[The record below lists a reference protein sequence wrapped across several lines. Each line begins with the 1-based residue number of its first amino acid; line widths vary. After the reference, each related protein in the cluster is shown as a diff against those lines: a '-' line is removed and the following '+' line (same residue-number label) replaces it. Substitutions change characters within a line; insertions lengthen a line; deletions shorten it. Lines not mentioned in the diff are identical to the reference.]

1 MKTTLNKI
9 WGRRPGKDA
18 WEKLLAHLGKTR
30 ADDAPIDI
38 ATILQSNGLD
48 DALWCLRAVEGHDRE
63 IRLYSIW
70 CARQVQH
77 LIGDKGNGE
86 TLDVAERFVNGL
98 ADLQELGAA
107 VEAVGRFARDA
118 WHGSRSAAWS
128 AAEWS
133 AAARWTAV
141 ARINAGYGA
150 WASAEAAVYAA
161 DAADRA
167 AGGAERAAMVD
178 AQAAELSRVLQCID
192 AGADPYPVLDEQGP
206 RDQVATAQAP
216 GAMQ

>member
-9 WGRRPGKDA
+9 WGRRPGKGT

-30 ADDAPIDI
+30 ADNAPIDI
-38 ATILQSNGLD
+38 ATILQNNGLD

-70 CARQVQH
+70 CARQVQP
-77 LIGDKGNGE
+77 LIGDKPNDE
-86 TLDVAERFVNGL
+86 ALDVAERFANGL
-98 ADLQELGAA
+98 ADLQELEAA
-107 VEAVGRFARDA
+107 VEAVGRFAGDA
-118 WHGSRSAAWS
+118 WHRSRAAAWP
-128 AAEWS
+128 AAW
-133 AAARWTAV
+133 ARWTAV
-141 ARINAGYGA
+141 ARVNAGYGA
-150 WASAEAAVYAA
+150 WAAAEAAAYAA
-161 DAADRA
+161 EAADWA
-167 AGGAERAAMVD
+167 ARGAERAAMVD
-178 AQAAELSRVLQCID
+178 AQAAELRRVLQCID